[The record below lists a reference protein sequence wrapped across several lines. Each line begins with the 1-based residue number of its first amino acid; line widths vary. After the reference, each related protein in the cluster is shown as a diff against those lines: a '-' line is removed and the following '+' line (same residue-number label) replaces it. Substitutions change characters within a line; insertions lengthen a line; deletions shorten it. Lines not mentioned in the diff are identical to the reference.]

1 MTVSAAA
8 SQRRSLFVNRYLGGA
23 PQSSMRAMLKLLL
36 FVSAL
41 PLFAQQAELD
51 AIAAKAFPAD
61 RPGAAVLVMKGGQPL
76 LRKGYGLADV
86 EQGTKIAPESVFRIG
101 SLTKQFTAVAIL
113 QLVESGKLA
122 LTDPITKFIPDYPT
136 QGKSITIE
144 HLLTHT
150 SGIQSYTDKP
160 SFLTSMRADL
170 TPAELIASFRND
182 PMKFDPGEQWAY
194 NNSGY
199 ILLGHLIEQLS
210 GMPYAEYLKKNVYPR
225 AGLTSTYYGDVATIV
240 PRRVPGY
247 ANSGGT
253 LINAAYL
260 SMSLPYAAGS
270 LLSTVDDLAKWNSA
284 LAAGKVVDRK
294 LLDKAWTPFHLTGGE
309 SSGYGYGW
317 GVRQLSGE
325 RSIQHSGG
333 INGYSS
339 FAMWM
344 PERDVYV
351 AVLANHE
358 SPRPEPSFVAGQL
371 ALQAIGK
378 AWAANPITLSPS
390 ELAAYTGVYR
400 VNENV
405 ARTITLEKGQLH
417 SQRTGNPALPLV
429 PVGKDEFVFRESFTT
444 LTFER
449 DAAGKI
455 VAMVAD
461 DGRTKT
467 RAPLTAEKPVTR
479 TEMIIEPAKLD
490 RYAGNYQV
498 APTFFLKVFRKGD
511 ELWTQATG
519 QSEIRIYPESETKWF
534 LKVVDAQL
542 TFEFDE
548 QGVARS
554 LTLHQGGRNMPAPKV
569 K

>member
-1 MTVSAAA
+1 MLQRA
-8 SQRRSLFVNRYLGGA
+8 SVF
-23 PQSSMRAMLKLLL
+23 LLL
-36 FVSAL
+36 LAL

-86 EQGTKIAPESVFRIG
+86 EQGTRIAPESVFRIG

-113 QLVESGKLA
+113 QLVEGGKLA

-136 QGKSITIE
+136 QGKTITIE

-150 SGIQSYTDKP
+150 SGIRSYTDKP
-160 SFLTSMRADL
+160 DFPASMRKDL
-170 TPAELIASFRND
+170 TPAELIATFRND
-182 PMKFDPGEQWAY
+182 PMQFDPGAQWAY
-194 NNSGY
+194 NNSAY
-199 ILLGHLIEQLS
+199 ILLGHIIEQLS
-210 GMPYAEYLKKNVYPR
+210 GMPYADYLKKNVYPR
-225 AGLTSTYYGDVATIV
+225 AGLTSTYYDDVATIV

-247 ANSGGT
+247 ANNGGK

-260 SMSLPYAAGS
+260 AMSLPYAAGS
-270 LLSTVDDLAKWNSA
+270 LLSTVDDLAKWNAA
-284 LAAGKVVDRK
+284 LAAGKVVDRR
-294 LLDKAWTPFHLTGGE
+294 LLDKAWTPFRLTSGE

-317 GVRQLSGE
+317 GMRQLSGE
-325 RSIQHSGG
+325 RVIQHSGG
-333 INGYSS
+333 INGYAS

-351 AVLANHE
+351 AVLSNHE
-358 SPRPEPSFVAGQL
+358 SPQPSPSFVAGQL

-378 AWAANPITLSPS
+378 TWAANPIALPASA
-390 ELAAYTGVYR
+390 LAEYTGVYR
-400 VNENV
+400 VSENV
-405 ARTITLEKGQLH
+405 TRTITVENGQLH
-417 SQRTGNPALPLV
+417 SQRTGNPALALV
-429 PVGKDEFVFRESFTT
+429 PVGKDEFVFRDSFTA

-455 VAMVAD
+455 VAMISD
-461 DGRTKT
+461 DGRTKS
-467 RAPLTAEKPVTR
+467 RAPLTNEKPVTR
-479 TEMIIEPAKLD
+479 TEITIDPAKLD
-490 RYAGNYQV
+490 RYAGDYQL

-519 QSEIRIYPESETKWF
+519 QGEIRIYPESESKWF

-548 QGVARS
+548 KGVAKA
-554 LTLHQGGRNMPAPKV
+554 LTLHQNGRNMPAPRV
-569 K
+569 P